1 MLVGLVDYLSA
12 TSQKC
17 CVYGRFGSIAADL
30 SDLSVSKT
38 RQAPKFLNDF
48 NACRLSDLS
57 APTEGFCADKR
68 NAPPAGGS
76 GNQNTSRESEYV
88 CGIAHG

>member
-1 MLVGLVDYLSA
+1 MLGGFVDYLSA
-12 TSQKC
+12 TSPKR
-17 CVYGRFGSIAADL
+17 CVYGRFGTLAGDL

-68 NAPPAGGS
+68 NAPPADGS
-76 GNQNTSRESEYV
+76 GNQNTSREPEYV
-88 CGIAHG
+88 CGLAHG

>member
-1 MLVGLVDYLSA
+1 MLVGLVDCLSA
-12 TSQKC
+12 TSVKRR
-17 CVYGRFGSIAADL
+17 VSGPFISLAADL

-68 NAPPAGGS
+68 NAPPAGAS
-76 GNQNTSRESEYV
+76 GNQNTPEESEYG
-88 CGIAHG
+88 CG